1 MKVMDGKDEQIYLLD
16 KPYKGIYMPEMV
28 WKEMY
33 DFSEDAVLLVLAS
46 EPHDAAEYI
55 KDYQEYTREVRGN
68 E

>member
-1 MKVMDGKDEQIYLLD
+1 
-16 KPYKGIYMPEMV
+16 MV

-46 EPHDAAEYI
+46 EPYDAAEYI